1 MECHNFQSQSVKDLQ
16 QFLKARGVT
25 FNDQRKAD
33 LVYLCEICVK
43 LNIEID
49 PDGLIEDRAEIL
61 NKKLLLSD
69 GTFLPNPD
77 TLPGSS
83 DISILPPVGIFDIYN
98 YLTSSDEYDLP
109 SLRNYQKMEA
119 YGMFKDGY
127 ILQLESVTLSENY
140 TALRAKVRPRTNEK
154 DPVSKLG
161 YYKLWIVLSKTK
173 EAENKGSIHSGLCSC
188 KGG

>member
-1 MECHNFQSQSVKDLQ
+1 MYR
-16 QFLKARGVT
+16 FLIFAT
-25 FNDQRKAD
+25 
-33 LVYLCEICVK
+33 LLLLCQICVK

-109 SLRNYQKMEA
+109 SLRNYQKMEV

-140 TALRAKVRPRTNEK
+140 TALRAKVRPRTK
-154 DPVSKLG
+154 KIQFQSLATTSCGLFSAKL
-161 YYKLWIVLSKTK
+161 KKPKTK
-173 EAENKGSIHSGLCSC
+173 DRSILVSVHAKEGEF
-188 KGG
+188 